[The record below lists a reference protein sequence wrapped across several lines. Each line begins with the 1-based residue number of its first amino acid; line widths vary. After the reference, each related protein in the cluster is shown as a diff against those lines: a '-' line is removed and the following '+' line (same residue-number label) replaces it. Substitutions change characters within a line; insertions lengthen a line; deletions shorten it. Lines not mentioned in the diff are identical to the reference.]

1 MYIYVFLS
9 VFLFVDISN
18 FINFLFKMYFDYKYF
33 IFIYIIKIYI
43 KDWFLSFKKVKIY
56 FYGIYVCVYYL
67 KRLGE
72 V

>member
-56 FYGIYVCVYYL
+56 FYGIFVYYL

>member
-56 FYGIYVCVYYL
+56 FYGICVYYL

-72 V
+72 I

>member
-43 KDWFLSFKKVKIY
+43 KDWFLSLKKVKIY
-56 FYGIYVCVYYL
+56 FYGICVYYL

>member
-1 MYIYVFLS
+1 MDILVFLS

-56 FYGIYVCVYYL
+56 FYGIFVYYL